1 MKRLLSSL
9 IFFIFLVSACN
20 QEGIT
25 SSRITPFASPQ
36 PDKTVVVGRVVS
48 SGDKSPYANLIVR
61 LAEIH
66 YEENGQGGV
75 FVMDEGLSPGAR
87 TDNNG
92 NFVIENVPPMEYAI
106 VVGYS
111 SGQYVVIRKNN
122 GNVQIWLAEA
132 GRILDVGVLEIELN
146 Q

>member
-25 SSRITPFASPQ
+25 SSRITPFASLQ

-75 FVMDEGLSPGAR
+75 FVMDEGLSPGTR

>member
-1 MKRLLSSL
+1 MKKLLLSL
-9 IFFIFLVSACN
+9 IIFVFFISACS
-20 QEGIT
+20 QERPT

-36 PDKTVVVGRVVS
+36 SDKAIVVGRVVS
-48 SGDKSPYANLIVR
+48 PGAKSPYANLIVR

-75 FVMDEGLSPGAR
+75 FVMDEGLSPGTR

-106 VVGYS
+106 EMNRLIQLQMEGS
-111 SGQYVVIRKNN
+111 IG
-122 GNVQIWLAEA
+122 
-132 GRILDVGVLEIELN
+132 
-146 Q
+146 